1 MGKRL
6 LTDFGFGD
14 FSGLFWPIFASFCVG
29 CIKLRILPPPKKAKI
44 AQNNPKK
51 SPEQNLLAVS
61 KQSFKIFILSLAAI
75 SIFGFHAGT
84 FQLKKEDVRKTMD
97 EMLAYHVEYK
107 EFSPLIARRSL
118 KVFVEQFDI
127 DRVYLLSSEAKP
139 YLEPKEDKVRSIV
152 QKYDQDD
159 LSEYAKLNQIIQNS
173 IVRSRAYREELEA
186 ELITSNEDP
195 QIVGGTYLDY
205 ARNEKELKERIKKQ
219 LIRVLWV
226 EKQINNLSSLDAQQ
240 RKKIFTLWEKRFAR
254 VENTYLSENK
264 ADHHLN
270 MHVLKALAKSLDA
283 HTSYYSPEEAYEM
296 RTSLEKQFQGI
307 GVVLRESIDGV
318 LVHDMIKGGPA
329 ERCGKISKGDLLV
342 EINGQAVEGV
352 SYEEILKRLQGDDKE
367 KIQIG
372 FRRYSK
378 KSEPQIYRV
387 DLKREKIIMQEDRV
401 QYSFER
407 FSDGIIGKINL
418 PSFYESGE
426 GSSSEIEM
434 REALRA
440 LKRQGSLLG
449 LVLDM
454 RENSGGFLNQAVKVA
469 GLFVSSGVIVIS
481 KYAHGEIQYLRDLD
495 GRCYYDG
502 PLIILTSKGSASA
515 AEIVAQAL
523 QDYGTGLVV
532 GDERTYGKGTIQYQT
547 VTDSAAASFF
557 KVTVGRYYT
566 VSGRSTQIEGVKA
579 DIIVPTA
586 YSTMSIGERYL
597 EFPLKNDRIPSA
609 YKDPLTDIDP
619 RNKPWFQKNYLPNLQ
634 QKLSLWTQM
643 VSQLQDNCSYR
654 IKQNKDY
661 TFFLKVIEQDK
672 NKLPF
677 APTMQAN
684 WGVEDLQ
691 MVEAVNILKD
701 MAILQ
706 KTHPVQK

>member
-1 MGKRL
+1 MGKL
-6 LTDFGFGD
+6 
-14 FSGLFWPIFASFCVG
+14 
-29 CIKLRILPPPKKAKI
+29 
-44 AQNNPKK
+44 
-51 SPEQNLLAVS
+51 
-61 KQSFKIFILSLAAI
+61 SFKIFILSLAATA
-75 SIFGFHAGT
+75 IFGFSTGV

-118 KVFVEQFDI
+118 KVFVEQFDP
-127 DRVYLLSSEAKP
+127 DRVYLLSVEAKP
-139 YLEPKEDKVRSIV
+139 YLEPKEDKIKSVI
-152 QKYDQDD
+152 QKYYQDD
-159 LSEYAKLNQIIQNS
+159 LSEYTKINRMIQDS
-173 IVRSRAYREELEA
+173 IVRSRAYRKEIEEELVASDE
-186 ELITSNEDP
+186 NP

-219 LIRVLWV
+219 LIRVLWI
-226 EKQINNLSSLDAQQ
+226 EKNINNLRSLNAEQ
-240 RKKIFTLWEKRFAR
+240 RKKIFALWEKRFAR
-254 VENTYLSENK
+254 IENAYLSENK
-264 ADHHLN
+264 TDHNLY

-296 RTSLEKQFQGI
+296 RTSLEKQFEGI
-307 GVVLRESIDGV
+307 GVVLRESMDGV
-318 LVHDMIKGGPA
+318 VIHDMIKGGPA
-329 ERCGKISKGDLLV
+329 ERCGKISMGDLLV
-342 EINGQAVEGV
+342 EVNGQTVEGV
-352 SYEEILKRLQGDDKE
+352 PYEELLKKLQGEGKE

-372 FRRYSK
+372 LRRNSK
-378 KSEPQIYRV
+378 EKQTQFYRV
-387 DLKREKIIMQEDRV
+387 DLKREKIVMQDDRV

-407 FSDGIIGKINL
+407 FAGGIIGKINL

-426 GSSSEIEM
+426 GSSCEIEM
-434 REALRA
+434 REALKA
-440 LKRQGSLLG
+440 LKRQGPILG

-481 KYAHGEIQYLRDLD
+481 KYAHGETQYLRDLD
-495 GRCYYDG
+495 GHSYYDG
-502 PLIILTSKGSASA
+502 PLVILTSKGSASA

-547 VTDSAAASFF
+547 VTDSAATSFF

-566 VSGRSTQIEGVKA
+566 VSGKSTQIEGVKA
-579 DIIVPTA
+579 DIVVPTA
-586 YSTMSIGERYL
+586 YFTMNIGERYL
-597 EFPLKNDRIPSA
+597 EFPLKNDRIPSV
-609 YKDPLTDIDP
+609 YRDPLTDVDP

-643 VSQLQDNCSYR
+643 LPQLQDNSGYR

-661 TFFLKVIEQDK
+661 TLFLKILEEDK
-672 NKLPF
+672 TKLSF
-677 APTMQAN
+677 TPTAQEN

-691 MVEAVNILKD
+691 MTEALNILKD
-701 MAILQ
+701 MAIL
-706 KTHPVQK
+706 KAPSVQKSAAVQ